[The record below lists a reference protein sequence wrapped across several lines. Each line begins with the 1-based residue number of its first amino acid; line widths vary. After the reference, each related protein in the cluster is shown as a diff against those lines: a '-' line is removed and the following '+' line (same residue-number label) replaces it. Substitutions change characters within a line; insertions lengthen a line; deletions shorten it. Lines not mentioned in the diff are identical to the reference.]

1 MLTKIE
7 ELLQEVDQLTAQ
19 NADELEARRNKYL
32 RKKGRIND

>member
-19 NADELEARRNKYL
+19 KTSWKRSASST
-32 RKKGRIND
+32 